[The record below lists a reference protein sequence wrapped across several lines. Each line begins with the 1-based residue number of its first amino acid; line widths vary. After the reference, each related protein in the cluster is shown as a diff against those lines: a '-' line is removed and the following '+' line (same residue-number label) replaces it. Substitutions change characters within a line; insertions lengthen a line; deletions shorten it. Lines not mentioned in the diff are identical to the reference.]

1 MRNVW
6 CCCAARTLSP
16 ALGCS
21 VGPLLS
27 LRTAAFGEQCAERQ
41 CAHGSQG
48 WVRHIHTLE
57 SVVPMLMV
65 IGRTFGV
72 ASEKPENGL
81 ENTMNGNFSS
91 IGTRQGGTGVNSIY
105 WAHVPWLYGWSDDTL
120 LSYCFTFN
128 LTLCLLS
135 LALKEMLDL

>member
-1 MRNVW
+1 MCGVAVQQGHFPQPW
-6 CCCAARTLSP
+6 GALWGLCCPSEQLP
-16 ALGCS
+16 LGNS
-21 VGPLLS
+21 VLKDSAPMVPRVGLDTYTPLKVS
-27 LRTAAFGEQCAERQ
+27 
-41 CAHGSQG
+41 
-48 WVRHIHTLE
+48 
-57 SVVPMLMV
+57 VPMLMV

-72 ASEKPENGL
+72 ASEKPENAL

-105 WAHVPWLYGWSDDTL
+105 WAHVPWLYGWSDDIL
-120 LSYCFTFN
+120 LSYCFIFN